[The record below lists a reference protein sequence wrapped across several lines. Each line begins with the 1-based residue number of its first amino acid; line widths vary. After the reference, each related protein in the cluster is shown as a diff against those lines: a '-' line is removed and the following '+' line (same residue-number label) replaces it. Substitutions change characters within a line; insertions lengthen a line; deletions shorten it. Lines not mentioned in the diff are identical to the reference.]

1 MPLLDRI
8 RALVGDLD
16 GVREKG
22 IVGGQGFMR
31 HGNLVCGV
39 VSGDLVVRVG
49 KAGFADAVARPGAQ
63 PMTMSGRASSTW
75 VAVDAAQVADDD
87 TLRSWVER
95 GLDFVA
101 TLPRN

>member
-1 MPLLDRI
+1 MPLLDRM

-16 GVREKG
+16 GVHEKG

-49 KAGFADAVARPGAQ
+49 KPGFANAVAQPGAR
-63 PMTMSGRASSTW
+63 PMTMAGRASSTW
-75 VAVDAAQVADDD
+75 VAVDAARVADDAA
-87 TLRSWVER
+87 LRDWVGR

-101 TLPRN
+101 TLPRK